1 LQINIKQYDKLIT
14 FINDIESQN
23 TYQMKTKKPIFLN
36 SLIGLSFALF
46 LGIFL
51 LFRATKD
58 KSSFEK
64 IRGSIVFFNKENG
77 LHTNTTKF
85 RYLKLDSYPKT
96 FELFIGKGWGDFK
109 PKFEK
114 VDELKIG
121 DTVTIYYDENFKTK
135 SDPVNRLA
143 YFIDRGQEPI
153 FIKGG
158 WEKYLAY
165 FIFGSVILI
174 LLVLIVAK
182 RKSKIS

>member
-1 LQINIKQYDKLIT
+1 
-14 FINDIESQN
+14 
-23 TYQMKTKKPIFLN
+23 MKTKKPIFLN
-36 SLIGLSFALF
+36 SLIGLSFASI

-51 LFRATKD
+51 LIRATKD

-64 IRGSIVFFNKENG
+64 TSGSIVLLYKENG
-77 LHTNTTKF
+77 LSTNDITSKF
-85 RYLKLDSYPKT
+85 RYLKVNGYPKT

-135 SDPVNRLA
+135 SDPINRLA

-165 FIFGSVILI
+165 FIFGSIIVILF
-174 LLVLIVAK
+174 VLIIAK